1 MTNYQPM
8 SVLPCFSKMLEKIMY
23 SGLDKYLTEN
33 SLLYCKQFRF
43 QKRQSPEHAILQL
56 VEGVNQC
63 YEKNKSTLSMFIHLF
78 KPFNIIDQQILLKK
92 LLYYGITGNHLRYF
106 ESYLKNPEKF
116 ISFEYSSTNNAAVA
130 CGISNIL

>member
-1 MTNYQPM
+1 
-8 SVLPCFSKMLEKIMY
+8 MY